1 MLSNKQAMEVRCTL
15 FVDNISIELP
25 MIEEQDRKLEKEVL
39 DQFNTKKPD
48 IMTFL
53 FDTLAKAMTLYPII
67 RTSGLPRMAT
77 YAMV

>member
-1 MLSNKQAMEVRCTL
+1 MEVRCTL

-39 DQFNTKKPD
+39 DQFNTKKPY
-48 IMTFL
+48 IMIFI
-53 FDTLAKAMTLYPII
+53 FDTLTKAMTIYPTTQ
-67 RTSGLPRMAT
+67 TSGLSRMAN

>member
-1 MLSNKQAMEVRCTL
+1 MEVRCTL

-48 IMTFL
+48 IMTFI
-53 FDTLAKAMTLYPII
+53 FDTLAKAMTIYPT
-67 RTSGLPRMAT
+67 RQTSDLPRMT
-77 YAMV
+77 NYAMV